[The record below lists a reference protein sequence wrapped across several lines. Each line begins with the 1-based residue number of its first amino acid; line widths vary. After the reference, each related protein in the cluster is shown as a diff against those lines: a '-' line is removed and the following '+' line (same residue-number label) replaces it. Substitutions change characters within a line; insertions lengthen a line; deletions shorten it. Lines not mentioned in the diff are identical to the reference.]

1 MLKVNVGIVRGH
13 TTTLYNFIRSFHI
26 PAYRHSHIRN
36 DVDNWSDVA
45 VSGSLLII
53 EAPGVSLTYRRE
65 TGFYPLHRFYNFW
78 NSAVERGIGWFL
90 SRGGPGF
97 RPRIAL
103 PA

>member
-1 MLKVNVGIVRGH
+1 MLKMNVGIVRRH
-13 TTTLYNFIRSFHI
+13 TITLYDFIRSFHI
-26 PAYRHSHIRN
+26 PAYRHGHIRN
-36 DVDNWSDVA
+36 DVDNWSNVA

-78 NSAVERGIGWFL
+78 NSVVERGTGWFL